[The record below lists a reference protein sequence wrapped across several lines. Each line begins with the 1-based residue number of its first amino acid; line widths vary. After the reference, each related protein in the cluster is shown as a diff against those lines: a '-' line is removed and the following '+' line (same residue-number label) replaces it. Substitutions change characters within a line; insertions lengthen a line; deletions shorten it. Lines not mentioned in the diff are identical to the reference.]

1 MLIILILTFAQAGCS
16 GEEGV
21 GPYKLTP
28 LTDKVRNEFERD
40 RRELLTIE
48 DVKIGDGPLAVWGRR
63 LEADIEVRY
72 ADGKPIY
79 HGPMWINIGFD
90 GDVFVYNASDRAG
103 ALSYGQPGVW
113 LGLNGM
119 AVGGKRRFTVN
130 PKLVDGNLFI
140 RGVYVDKKELIVEAT
155 LTASCVPVL
164 LRVVHMTAG
173 RYFIDRE
180 VGCRATTNPVAAPV
194 IPSGASTRQ
203 TPRGFSDHSECQQ
216 AERQNERLTKVVHA
230 LRNAWLL
237 FE

>member
-1 MLIILILTFAQAGCS
+1 MLKRALILLVLALAQAGCS

-28 LTDKVRNEFERD
+28 MTNEARQELERD
-40 RRELLTIE
+40 KRELLAIE
-48 DVKIGDGPLAVWGRR
+48 DLKIGDGPLAAWGRKI
-63 LEADIEVRY
+63 EADIEVRY
-72 ADGKPIY
+72 VDGKPVY

-140 RGVYVDKKELIVEAT
+140 RGVYVDEKELIVEAT

-180 VGCRATTNPVAAPV
+180 VGCRIHDEPRRSPSDPIWQFYYATAGP
-194 IPSGASTRQ
+194 
-203 TPRGFSDHSECQQ
+203 
-216 AERQNERLTKVVHA
+216 
-230 LRNAWLL
+230 
-237 FE
+237 